1 MTGSGW
7 KITEYFSIFS
17 DYKVISSAELPR
29 VFDRE
34 EEKCV
39 GRPQSNWRVLAPA
52 IYHNWAFYIV

>member
-17 DYKVISSAELPR
+17 EYKVMSWALLPR

-34 EEKCV
+34 KEKCV
-39 GRPQSNWRVLAPA
+39 GRPQINWRVLAPA
-52 IYHNWAFYIV
+52 INWAFYVV

>member
-17 DYKVISSAELPR
+17 EYKVMSWALLPR

-34 EEKCV
+34 KEKYV

-52 IYHNWAFYIV
+52 INWAFYVV